1 MKQIRI
7 PAAFIRGG
15 TSKAL
20 VFHARD
26 LPADPAERDRLLLAT
41 MGSPDPYGRQLD
53 GMGGGLSSLS
63 KVCIVGPASHPDAD
77 IDYTK
82 AQIQIKE
89 ARVDYH
95 ANCGNMSAAMGP
107 FAVDEGLFKAKSNGE
122 TLVRIFNTNTRK
134 LIHVRFDVADGQAAV
149 DGDLVIPGVA
159 GSGAPVSLAFL
170 EPGGATTGKLLPTGN
185 VKDTLK
191 VDGFG
196 TFEVSMIDAA
206 NACVFLRARDLGL
219 AGTELPAEIDTAPG
233 LLEKL
238 AAIRI
243 AASLAMGIA
252 ADAEAARKKSVPII
266 GWVAEPLA
274 ASLLTGQQVDPREID
289 VTARMLSN
297 GQPHRALP
305 LTASLC
311 LSVAARIEGS
321 VVHEHTRP
329 ASDAQARL
337 RIAMPSGILVTA
349 AQVDR
354 RDGNWHAEQCTL
366 MRTQRRLFDG
376 YVYARAAALTGK

>member
-1 MKQIRI
+1 MKQLRI

-26 LPADPAERDRLLLAT
+26 LPADPEQRDQLLLTT

-63 KVCIVGPASHPDAD
+63 KVCIVGPASHPEAD

-89 ARVDYH
+89 SRVDYH

-107 FAVDEGLFKAKSNGE
+107 FAVDEGLVKVQSDGE
-122 TLVRIFNTNTRK
+122 ALIRIYNTNTRK
-134 LIHVRFDVADGQAAV
+134 LIHARFAVEEGLAAV
-149 DGDLVIPGVA
+149 DGSLVIPGVS
-159 GSGAPVSLAFL
+159 GTGAPVSLAFL
-170 EPGGATTGKLLPTGN
+170 EPGGASTGKLLPTGR
-185 VKDTLK
+185 VTDQLDVPGHGK
-191 VDGFG
+191 
-196 TFEVSMIDAA
+196 FEVSMIDAA

-219 AGTELPAEIDTAPG
+219 TGIELPSDIEAIPG

-238 AAIRI
+238 AAIRT
-243 AASLAMGIA
+243 AASLAMGIS
-252 ADAEAARKKSVPII
+252 DSPEAAAKKSIPII
-266 GWVAEPLA
+266 GWVADA
-274 ASLLTGQQVDPREID
+274 QDATLLTGQKIGAAEVD

-311 LSVAARIEGS
+311 LSVAARLEGS
-321 VVHEHTRP
+321 VVHAHTRAP
-329 ASDAQARL
+329 EHPQAKL

-349 AQVDR
+349 ADVGKKADA
-354 RDGNWHAEQCTL
+354 WHVEQCTL
-366 MRTQRRLFDG
+366 LRTQRRLFDG
-376 YVYARAAALTGK
+376 YVYARAASLGR

>member
-1 MKQIRI
+1 MKQIRT

-20 VFHARD
+20 VFHSRD
-26 LPADPAERDRLLLAT
+26 LPDDAGERDRFLLAA

-95 ANCGNMSAAMGP
+95 ANCGNMSSAMGP
-107 FAVDEGLFKAKSNGE
+107 FAVDEGLVKVAADGE
-122 TLVRIFNTNTRK
+122 VLVRIYNTNTRK
-134 LIHVRFDVADGQAAV
+134 LIHARFDVEDGHAAI

-159 GSGAPVSLAFL
+159 GSGAPISLAFL
-170 EPGGATTGKLLPTGN
+170 DPGGATTGKLLPTGN
-185 VKDTLK
+185 VTDVLDVPGHGK
-191 VDGFG
+191 
-196 TFEVSMIDAA
+196 FEVSMIDAA

-219 AGTELPAEIDTAPG
+219 AGTELPADIEAVPG

-238 AAIRI
+238 AAIRC
-243 AASLAMGIA
+243 AASMAMGIS
-252 ADAEAARKKSVPII
+252 DSPEAASRKSVPII
-266 GWVAEPLA
+266 GWVAQPQDA
-274 ASLLTGQQVDPREID
+274 ATLTSQRIAAEAVD

-311 LSVAARIEGS
+311 LSVAARLQGS
-321 VVHEHTRP
+321 LVHEQTRVP
-329 ASDAQARL
+329 DDPQAKL

-349 AQVDR
+349 AQVGH
-354 RDGNWHAEQCTL
+354 RDGKWQAEQCTL
-366 MRTQRRLFDG
+366 LRTQRRLFDG
-376 YVYARAAALTGK
+376 YVYVAAGALR